1 METRLVLLS
10 SVLLIIPGCMS
21 FATLQVDNEIKYSYS
36 KGIHLGYFSLA
47 HAIDNKEMNIY
58 FQSSG
63 GFAGINSRIELDTS
77 SMSSND
83 AMRIQELIN
92 NSNFFSL
99 PSESPP
105 PKAGAADYIS
115 YKITVETDER
125 KHTVRTNDIAMPP
138 QLEPLISFLQEK
150 ASLMASEY

>member
-1 METRLVLLS
+1 MRQ
-10 SVLLIIPGCMS
+10 I
-21 FATLQVDNEIKYSYS
+21 NK
-36 KGIHLGYFSLA
+36 
-47 HAIDNKEMNIY
+47 KEMNIY

-125 KHTVRTNDIAMPP
+125 KHTVRTNDIVMPP

-150 ASLMASEY
+150 AESVKNML